1 MEKIHFRATN
11 LGKFQLKINIFV
23 KLMKKMK
30 ILVTNDDGYDSLGIK
45 TLVNILK
52 SYGEITVVGP
62 KYHQSGMSMA
72 VNLGYKPMAVK
83 KLSEEPGERWY
94 YMDATP
100 SSCVKYGIDN
110 IFYPDRPDIVFSG
123 INHGLNAA
131 MCSPYSGT
139 IGAAKEAALGRIPSI
154 AVSLDTFRKD
164 ADFSAVEELLPSILE
179 PLLDNM
185 ETRFGMFYNI
195 NFPDLPAEEIKGVRV
210 CHLGRMHWEREFMPF
225 DPGFYEKTG
234 VRPLEDLG
242 VTWLPKPEPGEEV
255 FAMVGDMI
263 NDSDSPADSD
273 QLLLKEGYITI
284 TPENLDDTDV
294 AEKQRLRTLGFET
307 DF

>member
-1 MEKIHFRATN
+1 M
-11 LGKFQLKINIFV
+11 NIFV
-23 KLMKKMK
+23 KLIKNMK
-30 ILVTNDDGYDSLGIK
+30 ILVTNDDGYDAPGIK
-45 TLVNILK
+45 TLVNILRP
-52 SYGEITVVGP
+52 YGEITSIGP

-72 VNLGYKPMAVK
+72 VNLGYKPMAVRK
-83 KLSEEPGERWY
+83 IGEEPGLRRY

-110 IFYPDRPDIVFSG
+110 IFCPDRPDIVFSG

-139 IGAAKEAALGRIPSI
+139 MGAAKEAALGRIPSI

-164 ADFSAVEELLPSILE
+164 ADFSAVEKLLPSLLDR
-179 PLLDNM
+179 LLDNM
-185 ETRFGMFYNI
+185 ERRFGMFYNI
-195 NFPDLPAEEIKGVRV
+195 NFPDLPADEIKGIRV

-225 DPGFYEKTG
+225 DPEFYKKTG

-242 VTWLPKPEPGEEV
+242 VTWLPEPEPGEEV

-263 NDSDSPADSD
+263 NDPDTPADSD
-273 QLLLKEGYITI
+273 QLMLKEGYITI
-284 TPENLDDTDV
+284 TPENLDDTDRS
-294 AEKQRLRTLGFET
+294 EKERLRSLGFET

>member
-1 MEKIHFRATN
+1 
-11 LGKFQLKINIFV
+11 
-23 KLMKKMK
+23 MKNMK
-30 ILVTNDDGYDSLGIK
+30 ILVTNDDGYNSTGIK

-52 SYGEITVVGP
+52 PYGDITVVGP

-110 IFYPDRPDIVFSG
+110 IFYPDKPDIVFSG

-139 IGAAKEAALGRIPSI
+139 MGAAKEAALGRIPSI

-164 ADFSAVEELLPSILE
+164 ADFSAVEKLLPDILDS
-179 PLLDNM
+179 LLDNM
-185 ETRFGMFYNI
+185 ESRFGVFYNI
-195 NFPDLPAEEIKGVRV
+195 NFPDIPADDIKGIRV

-242 VTWLPKPEPGEEV
+242 VTWLPEPEPGEEV
-255 FAMVGDMI
+255 FAMVGDMV
-263 NDSDSPADSD
+263 NDDDTPADSD
-273 QLLLKEGYITI
+273 QLLLKQGYITI
-284 TPENLDDTDV
+284 TPENLDDTDN
-294 AEKQRLRTLGFET
+294 AEKTRLRSLGFET